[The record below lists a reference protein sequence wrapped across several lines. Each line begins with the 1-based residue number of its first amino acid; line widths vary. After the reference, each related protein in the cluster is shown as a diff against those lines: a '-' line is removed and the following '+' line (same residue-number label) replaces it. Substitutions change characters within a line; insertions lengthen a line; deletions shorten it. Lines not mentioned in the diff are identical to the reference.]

1 MTIEDD
7 LEFPPFQNEEGEG
20 TEDMTFEDIYGQAL
34 LSPVKIT
41 IPHSAVQKV
50 KTGVKNHKSRLMRKA
65 SDNGIEMEKEKL
77 VFETSEN
84 SEEGEGWVDLTISI
98 HKPASVRVKRIIPI
112 KAISLTD
119 E

>member
-1 MTIEDD
+1 MIEDD
-7 LEFPPFQNEEGEG
+7 LEFPPFQNEEGER
-20 TEDMTFEDIYGQAL
+20 TEDITFEDIYGQAL
-34 LSPVKIT
+34 ISPVKIT

-77 VFETSEN
+77 VFEVDEN
-84 SEEGEGWVDLTISI
+84 SEEGKGWVDLTISI
-98 HKPASVRVKRIIPI
+98 HKPASVRVRRITPI